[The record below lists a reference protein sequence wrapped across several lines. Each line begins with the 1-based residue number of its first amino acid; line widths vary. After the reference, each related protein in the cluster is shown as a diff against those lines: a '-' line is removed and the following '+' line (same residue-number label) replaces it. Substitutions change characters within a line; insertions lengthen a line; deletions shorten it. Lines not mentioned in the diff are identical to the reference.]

1 VSENKDIWQV
11 DELGGYFSRETYEI
25 IKYLVEEKSFEPN
38 FEFKRT
44 GGARVYSIDDLRMCA
59 QSGSFFTGAGAIRQ
73 IKGECKRG
81 LCKGELFIQKNQLL
95 FRTCVNV
102 ARLGVDERDVKEA
115 LTRAFKEEGLGFEY
129 SCSSRLKGISAIPW
143 ESIPVNELNCWVEA
157 PFSLKIV
164 MEFISRL
171 ERIFNK
177 IPIYYPP
184 KQTVG
189 RV

>member
-1 VSENKDIWQV
+1 MSENKDTWQV
-11 DELGGYFSRETYEI
+11 DEVGGNFLREIYEI
-25 IKYLVEEKSFEPN
+25 VKYLVEEKSFEPN
-38 FEFKRT
+38 FEFERA

-59 QSGSFFTGAGAIRQ
+59 ESGSFFRGAGAIRY

-81 LCKGELFIQKNQLL
+81 LCKGELFIQKNELL
-95 FRTCVNV
+95 FRTYVNV
-102 ARLGVDERDVKEA
+102 ARLGVDERGVKEA
-115 LTRAFKEEGLGFEY
+115 LTQAFKEKVLGFEY
-129 SCSSRLKGISAIPW
+129 GCSSRLKGISAIPW
-143 ESIPVNELNCWVEA
+143 ESILVNELNCWVEA
-157 PFSLKIV
+157 PFSLKII

-171 ERIFNK
+171 ERIFKK